1 MINQSTLRC
10 SPTKMKISVTSMMI
24 SNSIKRCRYALSK
37 SLSKVREGPSS
48 LKRV

>member
-1 MINQSTLRC
+1 MINRSTLCC
-10 SPTKMKISVTSMMI
+10 SPTKMKISVTSMMR

-37 SLSKVREGPSS
+37 SSYNVKEALSS